1 MRGEACASSPDPAVV
16 GIPMTND
23 TWTETLGAA
32 SGVLVLLTLSWQV
45 WKQWRDRVVHGVSRW
60 FFVGQTAG
68 SIGFVAYS
76 YLVHN
81 VVFVVTNILI
91 LASAIAGEA
100 ILLINKKWRA
110 PLA

>member
-1 MRGEACASSPDPAVV
+1 
-16 GIPMTND
+16 MTTDN
-23 TWTETLGAA
+23 WVQVLGAA
-32 SGVLVLLTLSWQV
+32 SGGLVLLTLSYQV

-81 VVFVVTNILI
+81 GVFLATNILI

-100 ILLINKKWRA
+100 VLLINKKWRA
-110 PLA
+110 PDR

>member
-1 MRGEACASSPDPAVV
+1 MARSRRPA
-16 GIPMTND
+16 
-23 TWTETLGAA
+23 
-32 SGVLVLLTLSWQV
+32 
-45 WKQWRDRVVHGVSRW
+45 RVSRW

-81 VVFVVTNILI
+81 VVFLATNILI
-91 LASAIAGEA
+91 LASATAGEA

-110 PLA
+110 PHA